1 MLSRTGLAGTAL
13 SRRGLGVR
21 KPLGHYAV
29 RCASPYHRR
38 DGIAP
43 PSAEEID
50 EAQHCLSLAV
60 RMTERRP
67 AAMREAAG
75 RLNID
80 PLQSALG
87 FPDGASALGPEDPG
101 ELKPLTAKQAGVVAL
116 AAGIPAVAFG
126 FTDNFIMLVAGT
138 EIDAFFGVKMGL
150 STMAA
155 AGLGNLVSDVMG
167 TGFEGF
173 IERNFAI
180 KQPRLTR
187 AQRRS
192 DSYKYSQN
200 FGKILGIAIGCL
212 LGMVPLLIVLPRWAK
227 QRLESGKRALG
238 VEPPGDRA
246 ERLAGEAER
255 SLAAAVAKH
264 GDELAGADMVR
275 LLLLRPGSGA
285 RGGDGGDAAAS
296 GPSRGSG
303 AASDTADADAA
314 ANSLDWSGTVGGR
327 VRMCAPEHATLG
339 LGSEA
344 RAALAVPGVA
354 DGGLG
359 EVGAGSWA
367 VRAAKRAVAAA
378 AAGSGSGAEEDAGPP
393 TAAALAR
400 EGGAAALGGRTG
412 QFAAA
417 GAGSLLGST
426 GAWSAAGGGTGDA
439 HPSSEGLAVLRGG
452 VVALRRRVES
462 GSELLQVAAAAAAV
476 RRPVSAAFCVPRA
489 SLSLAG
495 SAAGGGEEGGNASL
509 VAWARSALG
518 ADSLDD
524 GVVAEH
530 QRSAYV
536 AGTITSWPV
545 RAPTSAEPHAV
556 LVSVHQRHV
565 SDEQAGAFAMDADA
579 GGLCVP
585 DAATAE
591 VTIPTRF
598 WQAVGLSPAAEGPA
612 QKAASSESAEGWVAS
627 VLRGLGWAATDDPPV
642 RLLLSAR
649 VLQSSSTCDSLGP
662 AGAGSRPR
670 ATIPTAA
677 ECRSMFVLA
686 SVVAPPLE
694 STRKALRE
702 QSSEE
707 QADAAE
713 ALSALVLNARASL
726 TGMAEHF

>member
-1 MLSRTGLAGTAL
+1 MLARTSRAAVAAG
-13 SRRGLGVR
+13 RRGPAARG
-21 KPLGHYAV
+21 PIGYYAI
-29 RCASPYHRR
+29 RHMSAYHRR

-87 FPDGASALGPEDPG
+87 LPDGTSALGAEDPG
-101 ELKPLTAKQAGVVAL
+101 ELTPLTTKQTAIVAL

-187 AQRRS
+187 SQRRS
-192 DSYKYSQN
+192 NSYKYSQN
-200 FGKILGIAIGCL
+200 FGKLLGIAIGCL
-212 LGMVPLLIVLPRWAK
+212 LGMIPLLIVLPRWAK
-227 QRLESGKRALG
+227 QRLENGKRALG

-246 ERLAGEAER
+246 MRLAGEAEQ

-275 LLLLRPGSGA
+275 LLLLRPGAEAGASGA
-285 RGGDGGDAAAS
+285 SAGPAPGVVAAGGAGGPAEGAT
-296 GPSRGSG
+296 PSP
-303 AASDTADADAA
+303 T
-314 ANSLDWSGTVGGR
+314 LDWSGVAGGTVR
-327 VRMCAPEHATLG
+327 LCAPEHATPG
-339 LGSEA
+339 LGPDA
-344 RAALAVPGVA
+344 RAALAAPGAV

-359 EVGAGSWA
+359 QVGSASWA

-378 AAGSGSGAEEDAGPP
+378 AAGSGSGAEQDEAGSIPA
-393 TAAALAR
+393 TVAGGSA
-400 EGGAAALGGRTG
+400 GAASQSG
-412 QFAAA
+412 QFASP
-417 GAGSLLGST
+417 GAGSLFGAS
-426 GAWSAAGGGTGDA
+426 GAWSAAGTGAGDA
-439 HPSSEGLAVLRGG
+439 HPASDDLAVLRGG

-462 GSELLQVAAAAAAV
+462 GKDLLQVAAAAAAV
-476 RRPVSAAFCVPRA
+476 RRPVSAAFCIPRA
-489 SLSLAG
+489 SLTTPG
-495 SAAGGGEEGGNASL
+495 SAAGEEGEGASL

-524 GVVAEH
+524 GVAPEH
-530 QRSAYV
+530 MRNAYV

-565 SDEQAGAFAMDADA
+565 RDEHADAFALDADA
-579 GGLCVP
+579 GGPCVP

-591 VTIPTRF
+591 VTIPTHF
-598 WQAVGLSPAAEGPA
+598 WQAVGLSAAAERPRDQDVTAGG
-612 QKAASSESAEGWVAS
+612 AEGWVSS
-627 VLRGLGWAATDDPPV
+627 VLRGLGWPAADDPPV
-642 RLLLSAR
+642 RMLLSAR
-649 VLQSSSTCDSLGP
+649 VLQGPSARCPKGP
-662 AGAGSRPR
+662 AGADSRPR
-670 ATIPTAA
+670 AMIPTAA

-702 QSSEE
+702 QTTEE